1 MTATRTTTQ
10 KRSIAPVT
18 FTIEVTATRINEN
31 GTLSGITAKVV
42 KQPIKG
48 NEFKTS
54 VPPMAGGAIYLKAL
68 SLEGLTLM
76 ADDEPRTA
84 ATKVKLF

>member
-1 MTATRTTTQ
+1 MQATV
-10 KRSIAPVT
+10 KKSIAPVT

-31 GTLSGITAKVV
+31 GTLSGITAKVI

-48 NEFKTS
+48 NEFRTS

-68 SLEGLTLM
+68 SLEGLQILA
-76 ADDEPRTA
+76 ADAPA
-84 ATKVKLF
+84 AKAAKTKLF